1 MIPIDDDLKK
11 RLEEL
16 QRMRE
21 RLRREQREFS
31 AMNKRMKEQL
41 LAGATVEP
49 GGIYAELRLLPG
61 RDPSSKNPD
70 DYELILGYVS

>member
-1 MIPIDDDLKK
+1 
-11 RLEEL
+11 
-16 QRMRE
+16 MRE

-41 LAGATVEP
+41 LAGATVDQEASMP
-49 GGIYAELRLLPG
+49 NCVFCQGG
-61 RDPSSKNPD
+61 DPSSKNPG